1 MALCIIVVT
10 SSKRTCTSS
19 ISIYTH
25 SRSAST
31 SSTRVITYYS
41 RIFTCFFRRCFPR
54 AFGVINI
61 IVGTNS
67 NGSFSISI
75 IYITNSNRTIARCS
89 ITSTN
94 SCSSTACSCISIT
107 YCSSCVICR
116 CIFSTNSYLSIMAT
130 YIICSIL
137 VTYNDGVLTNIIILP
152 IKTRLSVSPDIN
164 MAIIIICICHCFLWS
179 NATHSTSYSQ
189 ASQYAS

>member
-1 MALCIIVVT
+1 MRCIFRTNSYGILTISIVTIT

-31 SSTRVITYYS
+31 SGTRVITYYS

-67 NGSFSISI
+67 NGSLSISI

-94 SCSSTACSCISIT
+94 SCCRTTCSRISIA
-107 YCSSCVICR
+107 YSSSCVICW
-116 CIFSTNSYLSIMAT
+116 CIFCTNGYFAIMT
-130 YIICSIL
+130 SYIIRSIL
-137 VTYNDGVLTNIIILP
+137 VTYNDGVLPNVIVLTITFWISISPNIYMTTISIITCL
-152 IKTRLSVSPDIN
+152 
-164 MAIIIICICHCFLWS
+164 CF
-179 NATHSTSYSQ
+179 
-189 ASQYAS
+189 